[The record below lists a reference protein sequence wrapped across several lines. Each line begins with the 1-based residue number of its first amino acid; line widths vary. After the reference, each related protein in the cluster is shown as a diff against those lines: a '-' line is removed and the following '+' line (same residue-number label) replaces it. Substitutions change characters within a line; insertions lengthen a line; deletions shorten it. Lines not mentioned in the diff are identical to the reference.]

1 MPPNPSCAD
10 RGLAGAIIS
19 ATDSAG
25 AVVRTVSKTDG
36 SYVLDLSPGKYTI
49 STAMAG
55 NQMMRAPEPASVV
68 VAPGHDTALNFVF
81 DSGIR

>member
-10 RGLAGAIIS
+10 RGLAGAVVV

-25 AVVRTVSKTDG
+25 ALKRTVSKTDG
-36 SYVLDLSPGKYTI
+36 SYLLALSPGTYSI
-49 STAMAG
+49 SATLAG

-68 VAPGHDTALNFVF
+68 VAPGQDTALNIVF